1 MEFASINELKSYVA
15 FFLSKFDKSET
26 WERLWY
32 SSQSWML
39 EDINNILDP
48 ENPRNNFVKQRRDE
62 FDVFFE
68 NWRVWRAWR
77 EPTSQVYNMYKA
89 WDKIQYD
96 EMFVNINI
104 IINHWNETPLTVIYW
119 SVKNWR
125 VIDIRDELNPNNTY
139 WTNSKWEKNRHLLR
153 NEFWSLFMP
162 EFNKVSDIYKWR
174 KIEDH
179 GSSWFTAKSRIP
191 EARYCFT
198 TSWNYAAVELSM
210 SKNEDKNYNKKVYD
224 FLFQY
229 KDEIEKKFWN
239 KLLRERLDNKIMSR
253 ISYRLEWVNVYD
265 KNQRDT
271 IMKFLTKSM
280 IQFDESLKEYADK
293 FNKIS

>member
-1 MEFASINELKSYVA
+1 MEYASIYDLKSYVA
-15 FFLSKFDKSET
+15 FFMSKFDKSET
-26 WERLWY
+26 WDRLWY
-32 SSQSWML
+32 LSQSAMF
-39 EDINNILDP
+39 DDMNNIIDP
-48 ENPRNNFVKQRRDE
+48 ENPDNWYIKLRIGE
-62 FDVFFE
+62 FDVFFD
-68 NWRVWRAWR
+68 NWRSWRIWR
-77 EPTSQVYNMYKA
+77 EPTKWVKDMYKM
-89 WDKIQYD
+89 WNDISYE
-96 EMFVNINI
+96 EMLTNINI
-104 IINHWNETPLTVIYW
+104 IMNCWSETPLTVIYW
-119 SVKNWR
+119 TVKWWKI
-125 VIDIRDELNPNNTY
+125 VDLRDGLYLNNTY

-153 NEFWSLFMP
+153 NEFWSVFMP

-210 SKNEDKNYNKKVYD
+210 SKSEDKDYNKKVYD

-229 KDEIEKKFWN
+229 RDKIEKKFWD

-265 KNQRDT
+265 KNQWEK
-271 IMKFLTKSM
+271 IMEFLSKSM
-280 IQFDESLKEYADK
+280 IKFDNALKEYIEL
-293 FNKIS
+293 FNKN